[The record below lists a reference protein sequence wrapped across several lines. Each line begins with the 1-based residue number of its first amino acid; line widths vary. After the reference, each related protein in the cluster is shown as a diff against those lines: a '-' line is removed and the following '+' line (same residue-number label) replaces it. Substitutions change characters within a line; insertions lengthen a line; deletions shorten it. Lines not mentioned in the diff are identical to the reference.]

1 MKHSGWSYLVQAA
14 ASLECVHLRPVKL
27 EFGRLAPC
35 SAGICVE
42 IISLN
47 SLAQQIRLDEMWEGT
62 FFPLNR
68 NGNRFASG
76 ICDWEVWGLLFL
88 LYGQN
93 WSSDGEKNG
102 ADGELLLQRGRKS
115 LLSWDVWIWNSF
127 LLLIFA
133 SISLRVYKK
142 KQTANHKKL
151 EQNVTLQL
159 KGKKELFL
167 FPEMNCR
174 TLWLPYGLF
183 PLQQGRGLRC

>member
-1 MKHSGWSYLVQAA
+1 MKHSVSYLVLAA

-47 SLAQQIRLDEMWEGT
+47 SLTQQIRLDEMWEGT

-68 NGNRFASG
+68 NGNRFSSG
-76 ICDWEVWGLLFL
+76 ICNWEVWGLLFL

-102 ADGELLLQRGRKS
+102 AGGELLLQRERKS

-142 KQTANHKKL
+142 KTNNKPQKTRTKCYTAAKREKRVVSFSRNEL
-151 EQNVTLQL
+151 QNIVTALWSFSTSAR
-159 KGKKELFL
+159 KGS
-167 FPEMNCR
+167 
-174 TLWLPYGLF
+174 
-183 PLQQGRGLRC
+183 